1 MKPRDVF
8 KIIVATVGL
17 LGFGYGVLYLLD
29 GLLASLGLFQL
40 QHTQP
45 GYYAARGVIEMIL
58 GIAFIKGIP
67 PFVDLAFPPNEPPP
81 VDSSGEEEKSND
93 D

>member
-1 MKPRDVF
+1 MKPRDIF

-17 LGFGYGVLYLLD
+17 LGFGYGVLYFLD

-45 GYYAARGVIEMIL
+45 GYYSARGVIEMIL
-58 GIAFIKGIP
+58 GLMFIKGIP
-67 PFVDLAFPPNEPPP
+67 PFVDLAFPPSEPPP
-81 VDSSGEEEKSND
+81 SEKGGEDTKSD
-93 D
+93 V